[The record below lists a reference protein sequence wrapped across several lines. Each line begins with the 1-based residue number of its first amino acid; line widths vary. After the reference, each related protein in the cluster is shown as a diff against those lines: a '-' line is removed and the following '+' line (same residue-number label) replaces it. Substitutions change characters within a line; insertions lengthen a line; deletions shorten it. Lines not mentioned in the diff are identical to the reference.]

1 MPEPLPKP
9 ERIDLS
15 RADDPRD
22 VIHRAVACLAQGGV
36 IALPT
41 ETAYALAASALQPA
55 AVARVRELKD
65 LPAGRPMPLALRS
78 SEELID
84 WVPDATPIALRLARR
99 AWPGPVTLI
108 LEGGVERG
116 LRRCLPRDVQAI
128 VSPDGSRQIG
138 LRSPSHPAAREIMR
152 LIPGPLVLTGVPATR
167 AKELEDLPGIDMVLE
182 TGSRPAG
189 GTCTVVQ
196 IEGDS
201 WRVTRPGVV
210 EQRELERMAGTIL
223 LFVCTGNTCRSPM
236 AEALC
241 KILLAERLRTGVDE
255 LETRGVV
262 VISAGVG
269 ATEGMPAMA
278 HAVEV
283 VRARGGSLREH
294 ASRRVTQRLVQHAD
308 VIIAMTRDHRDAL
321 LAHIPEAS
329 ERIRLLHPEGG
340 DIDDPYG
347 SDRET
352 YRRTAEEIERHL
364 KHLLDG
370 LDL

>member
-1 MPEPLPKP
+1 MPEPSPKP

-36 IALPT
+36 VALPT

-55 AVARVRELKD
+55 AVARVRELKG
-65 LPAGRPMPLALRS
+65 LPEGRAMPLAIPGA
-78 SEELID
+78 EELLD
-84 WVPDATPIALRLARR
+84 WVPDAGPVALRIARR

-108 LEGGVERG
+108 LAGGVERG
-116 LRRCLPRDVQAI
+116 LRRRLPPEVQETVGPAN
-128 VSPDGSRQIG
+128 SSLIG

-152 LIPGPLVLTGVPATR
+152 LIPGPLVLTGVPAIR

-182 TGSRPAG
+182 TGSPPAG
-189 GTCTVVQ
+189 GKCTVVQ
-196 IEGDS
+196 INGDS
-201 WRVTRPGVV
+201 WSVVRPGVV
-210 EQRELERMAGTIL
+210 DEHELQRMAGTIL

-241 KILLAERLRTGVDE
+241 KVLLAKRLGASVDE
-255 LETRGVV
+255 LESRGFV

-269 ATEGMPAMA
+269 ATEGMPAA
-278 HAVEV
+278 THAAEI

-294 ASRRVTQRLVQHAD
+294 TSRRVTQRLVQHAD
-308 VIIAMTRDHRDAL
+308 VIIAMTRDHRDTL

-329 ERIRLLHPEGG
+329 DRICLLHREGG
-340 DIDDPYG
+340 DIDDPFN
-347 SDRET
+347 SDRDT
-352 YRRTAEEIERHL
+352 YRRTAEEIE
-364 KHLLDG
+364 KHLAQLLDE
-370 LDL
+370 LRI